1 MSARSVR
8 AFTAVAAVV
17 AVSLL
22 PAATTAQLPTPPADV
37 ADVIDIAT
45 GLTQPLYVCSPPGD
59 TTRLFIVQQN
69 GIILVK
75 VGAAAPTTFLN
86 VSARLNSA
94 SGEQGLLGLVFAP
107 DYAATGAFYIN
118 YTAPGGG
125 ASGQTVVARYF
136 RNSVNPNIAD
146 NVETRLL
153 LINQPFS
160 NHNGGCMHFGP
171 DGLLYI
177 GTGDGGS
184 GNDPNN
190 SALNT
195 SDLLGKLL
203 RIDPAIDGFPA
214 DPNRNYGIP
223 AGNPFAISG
232 GAPEVWAFGLRNPW
246 RWCFDRANGD
256 LYIADVGQGLT
267 EEINYV
273 PGNGGASP
281 VRNYGWRLREG
292 NARPSGFAN
301 DWTAY
306 GTTQAAWQATTTPGN
321 TFGSDYLATLTG
333 PVYTYA
339 HGTGALQGNSVTG
352 GYVYRGRQ
360 VRAWH
365 GRYFFADFVRPRLF
379 SGVVSGGVWGSF
391 LDVYSILNPPGP
403 ATSISSISS
412 FGEDAAG
419 ELYIV
424 QYGSGASGRVRKVV
438 PVYDP
443 LDVNYDTV
451 VNPDDLGDF
460 ITAYY
465 QNDIRTDWDFNGS
478 LNPDDLGDFITEYY
492 TP

>member
-1 MSARSVR
+1 MPPRFFRVC
-8 AFTAVAAVV
+8 AAAAGVF
-17 AVSLL
+17 VSLL
-22 PAATTAQLPTPPADV
+22 SGAANAQLPTPPADV

-59 TTRLFIVQQN
+59 TARLFIVQQN

-75 VGAAAPTTFLN
+75 VGAGAPTIFLN
-86 VSARLNSA
+86 VSARLIGS
-94 SGEQGLLGLVFAP
+94 SGEQGLLGLVFAS
-107 DYAATGAFYIN
+107 DYTTSGAFYIN

-125 ASGQTVVARYF
+125 AAGQTVIARYF
-136 RNSVNPNIAD
+136 RSAGNPNLAD

-153 LINQPFS
+153 LIAQPFA
-160 NHNGGCMHFGP
+160 NHNGGNMTFGP

-190 SALNT
+190 AALNT
-195 SDLLGKLL
+195 SNLLGKLL
-203 RIDPAIDGFPA
+203 RIDPTTDGFPA
-214 DPNRNYGIP
+214 DVNRNYGIP
-223 AGNPFAISG
+223 AGNPFAVSG
-232 GAPEVWAFGLRNPW
+232 GLPEIWAIGLRNPW
-246 RWCFDRANGD
+246 RWCFDRTTGD

-267 EEINYV
+267 EEINFV
-273 PGNGGASP
+273 PGNGGP
-281 VRNYGWRLREG
+281 GRNYGWRLREG
-292 NARPSGFAN
+292 NARPSAFAN

-306 GTTQAAWQATTTPGN
+306 GTTQAAWQAVTTPGN
-321 TFGSDYLATLTG
+321 TFGGDYLATLTG
-333 PVYTYA
+333 PVYTYI

-365 GRYFFADFVRPRLF
+365 GRYFFADFVRSRLF

-391 LDVYSILNPPGP
+391 LDVYSILNPASP
-403 ATSISSISS
+403 ATSISSVSS

-438 PVYDP
+438 PTFSP
-443 LDVNYDTV
+443 LDVNYDSV
-451 VNPDDLGDF
+451 VNPDDLGDY

-465 QNDIRTDWDFNGS
+465 QGYIACDWDFNGI
-478 LNPDDLGDFITEYY
+478 LNPDDLGDYITEYF
-492 TP
+492 TL